1 LSDETLSNQRYQNL
15 INHRK
20 KAEFKAPK
28 MKPMRFI
35 QATPKA
41 KTKILSQKRKTSND
55 SKGKSSQ
62 RAKKKRLETSSDS
75 EDYDEK
81 DLVDDKS
88 DGSLNLGNSDD
99 ETQM

>member
-1 LSDETLSNQRYQNL
+1 MSDETLSNQRYQNL

-28 MKPMRFI
+28 MKPMRVI

-55 SKGKSSQ
+55 SKGKSF
-62 RAKKKRLETSSDS
+62 RRPRK
-75 EDYDEK
+75 K
-81 DLVDDKS
+81 DLKQALIQKIMMKKTWLMT
-88 DGSLNLGNSDD
+88 SL
-99 ETQM
+99 MVH

>member
-1 LSDETLSNQRYQNL
+1 
-15 INHRK
+15 
-20 KAEFKAPK
+20 
-28 MKPMRFI
+28 M
-35 QATPKA
+35 
-41 KTKILSQKRKTSND
+41 SQKRKTPKD

-62 RAKKKRLETSSDS
+62 KAMKRKLETSSDS

-88 DGSLNLGNSDD
+88 DGSLNLGNSDI